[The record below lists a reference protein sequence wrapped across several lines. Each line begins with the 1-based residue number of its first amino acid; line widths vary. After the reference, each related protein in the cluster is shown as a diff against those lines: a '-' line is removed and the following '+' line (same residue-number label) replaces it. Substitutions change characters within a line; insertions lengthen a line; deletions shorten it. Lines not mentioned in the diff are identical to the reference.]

1 MIANTIPDP
10 SCRNVFK
17 GHHLLISESCS
28 WRMFVQFFKWHQ
40 DILFVMMPD
49 ESRNDANNLEMHLR
63 TRLMRART
71 SACMPSI
78 AFAQSFGITL
88 HRLRFLRPCTIDSRT
103 FREKTSANVKHKVVC
118 AVDFLRFWPW
128 VKNYF
133 GGLRFLVPHLCKIL
147 YNNGLGS
154 MCARRQAKYRML
166 RRWSGQSQTLFL
178 SQNGPHRFTCI
189 LHV

>member
-1 MIANTIPDP
+1 
-10 SCRNVFK
+10 
-17 GHHLLISESCS
+17 
-28 WRMFVQFFKWHQ
+28 MFVQFFKWHQ

-154 MCARRQAKYRML
+154 MCARRQAKYRMHTIMETNYTVNLKLVQLQVLALPLFDVGSTEMPILDGWVRFDL
-166 RRWSGQSQTLFL
+166 RSKSG
-178 SQNGPHRFTCI
+178 G
-189 LHV
+189 